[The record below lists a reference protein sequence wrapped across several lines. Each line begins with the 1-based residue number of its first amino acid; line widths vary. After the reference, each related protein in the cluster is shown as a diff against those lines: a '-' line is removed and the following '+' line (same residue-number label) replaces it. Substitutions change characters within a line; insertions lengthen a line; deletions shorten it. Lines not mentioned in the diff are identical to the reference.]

1 MVPHG
6 PRLLL
11 QRLFIAREGRSP
23 VAGDLAVE
31 DLLFE
36 RAARAQLCDAFEAV
50 GVLEPDVDALEERD
64 GLLVAALA
72 QRGRQRDLLLRAL
85 PPLHPLLAH
94 VRLEVEQRA
103 VVRRA
108 TLRRLG
114 QHTLRNVLQELV
126 DVLDL
131 AGHGGRG
138 LLLLLEVLVR
148 ALVPAAEVVD
158 EREDQLRHA
167 LDPRPIPLV
176 LDFLHGGNLADG
188 VLLVLDLDLGRERRR
203 NGHATT
209 FRKAHDP
216 APDPLDLDHQVRVP
230 LHFQPVGHRAG
241 ELELRR
247 FQDLMHHPL
256 VHQILE
262 HARILEHQQ
271 ELVADLL
278 RLVVVPE
285 THDVQQR
292 VPEHILRQRCVKPE
306 QRPHGLEHSAH
317 RPLGLLHQVARKLLH
332 PVDERHVAAVDR
344 VGDRGLVLVEGE
356 RGAQEGPHDRLHV
369 LGDHGPVVAPA
380 LVKDG
385 LLRAGLSCRVL
396 REVVLR

>member
-1 MVPHG
+1 MSNGHEY
-6 PRLLL
+6 
-11 QRLFIAREGRSP
+11 LFIAREGRSP

-114 QHTLRNVLQELV
+114 QHTLRNVLQEPAMHTASTTAMGSDHAREDRRRKREKGRSLV

-292 VPEHILRQRCVKPE
+292 VPEHI
-306 QRPHGLEHSAH
+306 
-317 RPLGLLHQVARKLLH
+317 
-332 PVDERHVAAVDR
+332 PVSYTH
-344 VGDRGLVLVEGE
+344 
-356 RGAQEGPHDRLHV
+356 
-369 LGDHGPVVAPA
+369 
-380 LVKDG
+380 
-385 LLRAGLSCRVL
+385 LRAHETEADL
-396 REVVLR
+396 